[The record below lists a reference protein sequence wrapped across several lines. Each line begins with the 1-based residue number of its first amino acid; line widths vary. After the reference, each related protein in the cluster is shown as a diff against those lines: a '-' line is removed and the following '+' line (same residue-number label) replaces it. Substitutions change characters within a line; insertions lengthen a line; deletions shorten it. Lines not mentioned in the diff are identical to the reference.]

1 MQFFMASAVSDFLR
15 RIPRRSRRTMLL
27 CLSSLRHPGFPVQFG
42 VSARCF
48 GKRVW
53 PCYQRPS
60 SLPIVAAACRASR
73 SFVLASLRALHLDLR
88 LRRRRYGSDRGMPG
102 LAAAARARS
111 GLKVVW
117 PSGVGDRGLGSVAQ
131 LCLLGAG
138 GQRGGDLVPGVAVEQ
153 GAGHELGEEAFGLVD
168 EAGNERDGGQVVAEP
183 GAAALGQRVKG
194 VVDQVVGVVAAAR
207 AAAGGGHG
215 CLLAVVIGPARGGVT
230 TRMSHLGARSY

>member
-1 MQFFMASAVSDFLR
+1 MVTSYKGLIPHAR
-15 RIPRRSRRTMLL
+15 RITMLL
-27 CLSSLRHPGFPVQFG
+27 CLSSLRHPGFHVQFG

-48 GKRVW
+48 GKGVW

-138 GQRGGDLVPGVAVEQ
+138 GQRGGDLVPGVAVGQ
-153 GAGHELGEEAFGLVD
+153 GAGHERGEEAFGLVA
-168 EAGNERDGGQVVAEP
+168 EAGNVREGGP
-183 GAAALGQRVKG
+183 GAAAT
-194 VVDQVVGVVAAAR
+194 R
-207 AAAGGGHG
+207 A
-215 CLLAVVIGPARGGVT
+215 
-230 TRMSHLGARSY
+230 